1 MLLYIWYV
9 LINEKILQYTYSLT
23 VYLRTVLNGIKPG
36 CITIGKEPFSVDLKM
51 IIYQNSIFI
60 EARHL
65 NGYTLSL

>member
-1 MLLYIWYV
+1 M
-9 LINEKILQYTYSLT
+9 KKFYST

-36 CITIGKEPFSVDLKM
+36 CITIGKEPFSVDIKM
-51 IIYQNSIFI
+51 IIYQNRIYI

>member
-1 MLLYIWYV
+1 M
-9 LINEKILQYTYSLT
+9 KKFDST

-51 IIYQNSIFI
+51 IIYQNSIYI

>member
-9 LINEKILQYTYSLT
+9 LINAKIRQYTST

-51 IIYQNSIFI
+51 IIYQNSIYI